1 MNKIVLIIMLFI
13 SNHLISQITIKEF
26 VQKTEYKDWETE
38 PSYSNTEE
46 DWYFKK
52 DNKRE
57 SSYYGVISNYNN
69 NSLYYYSYIF

>member
-46 DWYFKK
+46 DWYFNK
-52 DNKRE
+52 DNK
-57 SSYYGVISNYNN
+57 
-69 NSLYYYSYIF
+69 

>member
-38 PSYSNTEE
+38 PSYSNAEE
-46 DWYFKK
+46 DCTLKKIIKEYAFQNLVILFK
-52 DNKRE
+52 
-57 SSYYGVISNYNN
+57 
-69 NSLYYYSYIF
+69 